1 MGAGAGDRR
10 ADAVVFDID
19 GLLLDTEESWT
30 VAERTLFERRGETF
44 TPEHKRV
51 LLGTSP
57 DVAAALFEELLGA
70 PGQGRALIAELGML
84 VYSEMGR
91 YAPPRPG
98 ALELVTR
105 LRDAG
110 IPMALASNSPRLLA
124 NRALATA
131 GVDQGW
137 FVSVRTADEVAHPK
151 PAPDLYLAS
160 CAALGTEPARTLAL
174 EDSPTG
180 VAAALAAGCY
190 TIGVPS
196 LEGIALDGAALV
208 VASLADPAITRALGL

>member
-1 MGAGAGDRR
+1 MPA

-30 VAERTLFERRGETF
+30 RAERALFERHGRAF

-57 DVAAALFEELLGA
+57 EVASAFLEEMLGA

-84 VYSEMGR
+84 VYGEMGR
-91 YAPPRPG
+91 HAPPRPG
-98 ALELVTR
+98 AFELVAR

-110 IPMALASNSPRLLA
+110 IPMSLASNSPRILA
-124 NRALATA
+124 DRALATA
-131 GVDQGW
+131 GVDQSW
-137 FVSVRTADEVAHPK
+137 FASVRTADEVARPK

-160 CAALGTEPARTLAL
+160 CEALGTLPQRTLAL

-180 VAAALAAGCY
+180 VAAAVAAGCL
-190 TIGVPS
+190 TFGVPS
-196 LEGIALDGAALV
+196 LDGVELGAADLV
-208 VASLADPAITRALGL
+208 VGSLSDPAITQALGL

>member
-1 MGAGAGDRR
+1 MPA

-30 VAERTLFERRGETF
+30 AAERTLFERRGLVF
-44 TPEHKRV
+44 TPEHKRE
-51 LLGTSP
+51 LLGTAP
-57 DVAAALFEELLGA
+57 DIAAATLEELFDE
-70 PGQGRALIAELGML
+70 PGRGRAIIAELGML
-84 VYSEMGR
+84 VYVEIGR

-98 ALELVTR
+98 ALELVAR

-110 IPMALASNSPRLLA
+110 VPMSLASNSPRILA
-124 NRALATA
+124 DRALATA
-131 GVDQGW
+131 GVDQSW
-137 FVSVRTADEVAHPK
+137 FVSVRTGDEVAHPK

-160 CAALGTEPARTLAL
+160 CAALGTEPSRTLAL

-180 VAAALAAGCY
+180 VASARAAGCY

-196 LEGIALDGAALV
+196 LEGIELGDADLV
-208 VASLADPAITRALGL
+208 VGSLADPAITRVLGL

>member
-1 MGAGAGDRR
+1 VPAAAAA

-30 VAERTLFERRGETF
+30 LAERTLFGRRGREF
-44 TPEHKRV
+44 TAEHKRV
-51 LLGTSP
+51 LVGTSAG
-57 DVAAALFEELLGA
+57 VAAVLFEEMLDA

-84 VYSEMGR
+84 VFAEMGR

-98 ALELVTR
+98 ALELLGR

-110 IPMALASNSPRLLA
+110 IPMSLASNSPRMLA
-124 NRALATA
+124 DRALATA
-131 GVDQGW
+131 GVDQSW
-137 FVSVRTADEVAHPK
+137 FVSVRTADEVEHPK

-160 CAALGTEPARTLAL
+160 CSALGTPPSRTLAL

-180 VAAALAAGCY
+180 VASARAAGCY
-190 TIGVPS
+190 TIGIPS
-196 LEGIALDGAALV
+196 LEGVELGDADLIVG
-208 VASLADPAITRALGL
+208 SLADPAITRALGL

>member
-1 MGAGAGDRR
+1 VPA

-30 VAERTLFERRGETF
+30 VAERKLFERRGLVF

-57 DVAAALFEELLGA
+57 GVASTMLEELFGE
-70 PGQGRALIAELGML
+70 PGQGMAIIAELGML
-84 VYSEMGR
+84 VFVEMGH

-98 ALELVTR
+98 ALELIER

-110 IPMALASNSPRLLA
+110 VPMALASNSPRVLA
-124 NRALATA
+124 DRALATG
-131 GVDQGW
+131 GVDQAW
-137 FVSVRTADEVAHPK
+137 FASVRTADEVEHPK

-180 VAAALAAGCY
+180 VAAATAAGCY

-196 LEGIALDGAALV
+196 LEGIELEAADLV
-208 VASLADPAITRALGL
+208 VGSLADPAITRALGL

>member
-1 MGAGAGDRR
+1 MPA

-30 VAERTLFERRGETF
+30 VAERELFERRGLTF
-44 TPEHKRV
+44 TAEHKRV

-57 DVAAALFEELLGA
+57 GVASALLEEMLGE
-70 PGQGRALIAELGML
+70 PGRGGAIIAELGML
-84 VYSEMGR
+84 VFVEMGR

-98 ALELVTR
+98 ALELVAR
-105 LRDAG
+105 LREAG
-110 IPMALASNSPRLLA
+110 IPMSLASNSPRILA
-124 NRALATA
+124 DRSLATA
-131 GVDQGW
+131 GVEQSW
-137 FVSVRTADEVAHPK
+137 FISVRTADEVEHPK

-180 VAAALAAGCY
+180 VAAARAAGCY

-196 LEGIALDGAALV
+196 LEGVELAGADLV